1 MIEFSWNL
9 IKKTSF
15 IVFLFFGGLS
25 FADTYVRD
33 DGSFFDSQDRKLV
46 EFQLNK
52 FVSECIFIGS
62 AEAKNIER
70 MDSIFSNEKKNLKKN
85 QLACYDEHL
94 SKMKS
99 VNFLYRKLCS
109 DLSYN
114 GMPKTPKK
122 MLNQFVTVR
131 QFQDGISL
139 MHIVLNDCLT
149 SLGTNENY
157 IIPSSSAESKT
168 GLIRRLNAID
178 TEMKFRT
185 NRVEIR

>member
-33 DGSFFDSQDRKLV
+33 DGSFVDSQDRKLV

-70 MDSIFSNEKKNLKKN
+70 MDSIFSNEKKNLKK
-85 QLACYDEHL
+85 
-94 SKMKS
+94 KP
-99 VNFLYRKLCS
+99 V
-109 DLSYN
+109 
-114 GMPKTPKK
+114 
-122 MLNQFVTVR
+122 
-131 QFQDGISL
+131 
-139 MHIVLNDCLT
+139 
-149 SLGTNENY
+149 
-157 IIPSSSAESKT
+157 
-168 GLIRRLNAID
+168 GLLR
-178 TEMKFRT
+178 
-185 NRVEIR
+185 

>member
-1 MIEFSWNL
+1 MIDFLWNL
-9 IKKTSF
+9 IKRTS
-15 IVFLFFGGLS
+15 VLVLLLSSSLS
-25 FADTYVRD
+25 FAANYVRE
-33 DGSFFDSQDRKLV
+33 DGTFVDSRDKQLV
-46 EFQLNK
+46 EFQLDK

-70 MDSIFSNEKKNLKKN
+70 MDFITSKEKQNLNKE

-122 MLNQFVTVR
+122 MLSQFITVR

-149 SLGTNENY
+149 GTGTNENY
-157 IIPSSSAESKT
+157 IVPSSSAESKT
-168 GLIRRLNAID
+168 GLIRRLNEID
-178 TEMKFRT
+178 TKMKFRT